1 MQPMKATVRNRTV
14 HSVSI
19 LLAIAVLLSAT
30 QSSFGCPLPVSFYA
44 HDTVMVQEQNT
55 SKKERVKIYPNAT
68 HDVLFFSVRGV
79 EGRAYQ
85 LFLFDVEGKLV
96 TQANIKNKQTTVL
109 ENIEKGNY
117 LFEVFS
123 NDKRIENGQV
133 TIQ

>member
-1 MQPMKATVRNRTV
+1 MQPMKATVGNRIV

-19 LLAIAVLLSAT
+19 LLAVAVLLTAT

-44 HDTVMVQEQNT
+44 HDTVTVQKQTT
-55 SKKERVKIYPNAT
+55 SKKERIRIYPNAA
-68 HDVLFFSVRGV
+68 HDVLFFSVRGI
-79 EGRAYQ
+79 EGKAYQ
-85 LFLFDVEGKLV
+85 LFLFDVDGKLV
-96 TQANIKNKQTTVL
+96 KQANIKNKQTTVL